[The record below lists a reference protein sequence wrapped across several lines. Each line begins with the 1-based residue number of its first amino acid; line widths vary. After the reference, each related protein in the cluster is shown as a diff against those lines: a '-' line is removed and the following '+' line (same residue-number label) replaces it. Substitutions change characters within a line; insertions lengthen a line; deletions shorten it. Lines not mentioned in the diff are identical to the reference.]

1 MKRIVYILFAAM
13 LLLTGCV
20 SAKPTKDSEKLN
32 IVTTLFPT
40 YDFARTIGGDKA
52 EVTLLLT
59 PGKESHSYEPSTGDV
74 IEIDSC
80 DLLVYTGEYMEPWI
94 PGLVSGLDN
103 SPAVLDASEG
113 IFLEAEEE
121 HEHDHGDHNRSDHD
135 HEVDPHIWTSPKNCV
150 QIVDNLLNVMTELD
164 GENADYYRSNAE
176 TLKAELLALDKE
188 FRDIVTNGS
197 TKKIYHGGR
206 FSMYYFIK
214 EYGLDYE
221 AAYDSCSSDTE
232 PSVRRIC
239 DMIDEMRE
247 DNMAVV
253 FYEEL
258 SNNSVARLIADETG
272 AQPLLLHSCHNLSQQ
287 EWNEGETYLSLM
299 RENAINLREA
309 LK

>member
-1 MKRIVYILFAAM
+1 MKRIVCILFAAI
-13 LLLTGCV
+13 LLLTGCG
-20 SAKPTKDSEKLN
+20 AARPRKDSGKMH

-74 IEIDSC
+74 IEIDGC

-94 PGLVSGLDN
+94 PGLVDGLDN
-103 SPAVLDASEG
+103 RPAVLDASEG
-113 IFLEAEEE
+113 IALEADED
-121 HEHDHGDHNRSDHD
+121 HEHDHGDHD
-135 HEVDPHIWTSPKNCV
+135 HEVDPHVWTSPKNCV
-150 QIVDNLLNVMTELD
+150 QIVDNILNIMIDLD
-164 GENADYYRSNAE
+164 GENAGYYQANAE
-176 TLKAELLALDKE
+176 NLKAELLALDAE
-188 FRDIVTNGS
+188 FREIVSNGN

-239 DMIDEMRE
+239 DMIDEMRA
-247 DNMAVV
+247 DNTAVV

-287 EWNEGETYLSLM
+287 EWNNGETYLSLM
-299 RENAINLREA
+299 RANAANLREA

>member
-1 MKRIVYILFAAM
+1 MKRIVYILLAAI
-13 LLLTGCV
+13 LLLSGCT
-20 SAKPTKDSEKLN
+20 AARPAKDSGKLS

-40 YDFARTIGGDKA
+40 YDFARTIGGDRV

-94 PGLVSGLDN
+94 PGLVAGLDN
-103 SPAVLDASEG
+103 SPAVLDASRG
-113 IFLEAEEE
+113 ITLEAEEE
-121 HEHDHGDHNRSDHD
+121 HEHDHGGHD

-150 QIVDNLLNVMTELD
+150 QIVDNLLNIMVDLD
-164 GENADYYRSNAE
+164 GENADYYHANAE
-176 TLKAELLALDKE
+176 ALKSELLSLDEE
-188 FRDIVTNGS
+188 FRDIVSKGN

-239 DMIDEMRE
+239 DMIDEMRA
-247 DNMAVV
+247 DASKVV

-272 AQPLLLHSCHNLSQQ
+272 AKPLLLHSCHNLSQK
-287 EWNEGETYLSLM
+287 EWDNGETYLSLM
-299 RENAINLREA
+299 AKNAENLREA

>member
-1 MKRIVYILFAAM
+1 MKRIIYIIIAAM
-13 LLLTGCV
+13 LLLSGCHG
-20 SAKPTKDSEKLN
+20 ARPNNDSGMLS

-40 YDFARTIGGDKA
+40 YDFARIIGGDRA

-74 IEIDSC
+74 IKIDGC

-113 IFLEAEEE
+113 IDLAADE
-121 HEHDHGDHNRSDHD
+121 EHDHEHGHDD

-150 QIVDNLLNVMTELD
+150 QIVDNLLSIMNSLD
-164 GENADYYRSNAE
+164 GENADYYRANAE
-176 TLKAELLALDKE
+176 NLKAELLALDEE
-188 FRDIVTNGS
+188 FREIVSGAD

-239 DMIDEMRE
+239 DMIDEMRA
-247 DNMAVV
+247 DNTGAV

-258 SNNSVARLIADETG
+258 SNNSVARLIAEETG
-272 AQPLLLHSCHNLSQQ
+272 AKPLLLHSCHNLSQE
-287 EWNEGETYLSLM
+287 EWNRGETYLTLM
-299 RENAINLREA
+299 AKNAENLREA